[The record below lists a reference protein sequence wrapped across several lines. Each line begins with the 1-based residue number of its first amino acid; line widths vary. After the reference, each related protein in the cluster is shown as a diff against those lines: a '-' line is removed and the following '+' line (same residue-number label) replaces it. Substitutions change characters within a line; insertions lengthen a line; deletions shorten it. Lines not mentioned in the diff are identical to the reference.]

1 MRWLTRPR
9 IVARTALPAPI
20 ALMAGYKKVL
30 TGTRVAGGPV
40 ACPGTEPWPPAGVLG
55 SRPSRRRELGSA
67 CRAPVAAGRNAGDT
81 RRGASHWRAI
91 ALRSGV
97 GVALTAAGAA
107 ALWRFERLLLQLAIG
122 SSHAGV
128 ITSAQLRALIAVVD
142 HGGFSGAARSL
153 RQARAAIS

>member
-1 MRWLTRPR
+1 
-9 IVARTALPAPI
+9 
-20 ALMAGYKKVL
+20 
-30 TGTRVAGGPV
+30 
-40 ACPGTEPWPPAGVLG
+40 
-55 SRPSRRRELGSA
+55 
-67 CRAPVAAGRNAGDT
+67 
-81 RRGASHWRAI
+81 
-91 ALRSGV
+91 V